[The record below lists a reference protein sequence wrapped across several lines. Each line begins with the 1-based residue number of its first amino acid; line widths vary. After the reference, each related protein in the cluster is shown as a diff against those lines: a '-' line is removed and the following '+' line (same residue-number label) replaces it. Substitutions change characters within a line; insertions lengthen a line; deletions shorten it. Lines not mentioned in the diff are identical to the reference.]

1 MKGLITRTGLVAAI
15 ALAAMLPPALSACG
29 TSATSHARAARPV
42 VIDTDMSSD
51 DIMALAY
58 LLQKP
63 GISVRAITVEG
74 TGVADGLSG
83 AQNASRLVRAL
94 GIPRRIPIAY
104 GPAKPLAGAA
114 AFPPAWRKTADR
126 MYGLHIPAWSGPE
139 PAPDAVSLLTR
150 TLRSVRSRQ
159 VSVITLGPLT
169 NVALALRAQPA
180 IAAKI
185 ARIYAMAGAIHV
197 PGNEPVHQRAEWNV
211 YIDPKAANIVL
222 RSAAPVTVVPL
233 DASNNVP
240 ITTFIASAV
249 QANRSTAAMRLL
261 AEMLNDPF
269 YTQAPVYFWDPLTAV
284 AATDKHVLRESPAR
298 LTVAQGP
305 GAGSGETTIG
315 QAGARVMLAT
325 SANAG
330 AFARD
335 FLTTLNGGRPVL
347 VPEVPATQRLTVGFD
362 GARYTSRVP
371 SSLAAG
377 EMAVRL
383 SNGAPARSGGF
394 HLIVG
399 RLRAGKTLADVSDVI
414 KRGRVTSVPSWFQ
427 TMSVL
432 PAPPRADAVW
442 GIALV
447 PGDYVLVCSRDA
459 DGALRALTE
468 VRILR
473 RS

>member
-1 MKGLITRTGLVAAI
+1 MKGVISRTGMVAAL
-15 ALAAMLPPALSACG
+15 ALAAMLPSALSACSG
-29 TSATSHARAARPV
+29 AQSPARATRS
-42 VIDTDMSSD
+42 VIVDTDMSSD

-58 LLQKP
+58 LLEKP

-94 GIPRRIPIAY
+94 GIRRHIPIAY
-104 GPAKPLAGAA
+104 GPARPLSGTA
-114 AFPPAWRKTADR
+114 AFPPPWRATADR
-126 MYGLHIPAWSGPE
+126 MYGLNIPAWSGAA

-150 TLRSVRSRQ
+150 TLRSSRHI
-159 VSVITLGPLT
+159 SLITLGPLT

-185 ARIYAMAGAIHV
+185 ARIYAMAGAIQV
-197 PGNEPVHQRAEWNV
+197 PGNEPTHQRAEWNV
-211 YIDPKAANIVL
+211 YIDPKAADVVL
-222 RSAAPVTVVPL
+222 RSGAPVTVVPL

-240 ITTFIASAV
+240 ITTFLASAV
-249 QANRSTAAMRLL
+249 QANRSSPAMRLL

-284 AATDKHVLRESPAR
+284 AATDGRVLRESRAR
-298 LTVAQGP
+298 LIVAQTP

-315 QAGARVMLAT
+315 PAGAPVTLGT

-335 FLTTLNGGRPVL
+335 FLATLNRGRAVPV
-347 VPEVPATQRLTVGFD
+347 PGVPASQHLAIGFN
-362 GARYTSRVP
+362 GAGYSSHVP
-371 SSLAAG
+371 SSLVAG
-377 EMAVRL
+377 EMAVSL
-383 SNGAPARSGGF
+383 SNRASARSGGF

-399 RLRAGKTLADVSDVI
+399 RLGAGKTLADVSNVI
-414 KRGRVTSVPSWFQ
+414 KRGHVTSTPAWFQ
-427 TMSVL
+427 IMSVL
-432 PAPPRADAVW
+432 PAPPGADAVW

-447 PGDYVLVCSRDA
+447 PGHYAFVCARDA
-459 DGALRALTE
+459 DGALYALTE
-468 VRILR
+468 VQIR
-473 RS
+473 